1 MTVKALQVLSSGLQI
16 NFSEQA
22 NSQNPWT
29 MKINVYIDHT
39 TLVVTAKTW
48 ERKRTS
54 STEEGTNGVV
64 SICWNITL
72 QRRWIIYHSRQQ
84 YRDLINT
91 RLGENKKIREEALWL
106 HLFCTW
112 NYAKLI
118 HGVRNEDSGYL
129 GEEGDDDNERH
140 KEQRARARIESHVRS
155 DGPLF
160 GMLDSPSSFLIGAR
174 LTGAKWHLKVSSRH

>member
-1 MTVKALQVLSSGLQI
+1 MNNEDQRIHWSYDI
-16 NFSEQA
+16 DC
-22 NSQNPWT
+22 NSQN
-29 MKINVYIDHT
+29 
-39 TLVVTAKTW
+39 LG
-48 ERKRTS
+48 
-54 STEEGTNGVV
+54 EETNIVNGRMDKWCGI

-84 YRDLINT
+84 YSDLINT
-91 RLGENKKIREEALWL
+91 RLGENKKVKQEAQWL

-118 HGVRNEDSGYL
+118 HGVRNEDGGYL

-155 DGPLF
+155 DGPPF
-160 GMLDSPSSFLIGAR
+160 GMLDSPSSFLSGAR
-174 LTGAKWHLKVSSRH
+174 LTGAKWHLV